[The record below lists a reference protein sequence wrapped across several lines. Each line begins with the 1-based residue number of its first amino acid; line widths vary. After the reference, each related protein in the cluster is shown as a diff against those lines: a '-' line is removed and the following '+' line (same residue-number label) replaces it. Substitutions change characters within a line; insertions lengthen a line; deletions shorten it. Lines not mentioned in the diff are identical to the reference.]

1 MSILET
7 TYGWFQKQ
15 EIAKYND
22 ITDFTKTRVEDI
34 ISTDLMNIFWINS
47 EQAQMLNSIEV
58 TPEELQLAKMFGVED
73 KMSTLN
79 NDLQLLSLRD
89 VMAELDNYK
98 TYSA

>member
-1 MSILET
+1 
-7 TYGWFQKQ
+7 
-15 EIAKYND
+15 
-22 ITDFTKTRVEDI
+22 
-34 ISTDLMNIFWINS
+34 
-47 EQAQMLNSIEV
+47 MLNSIEV